1 MRNGNGFLPCAV
13 RNLLWRLGERR
24 RSLSG
29 VRYRARAGASGV
41 LAPWIKSAPA
51 RELARHNKRFTIEE
65 IIKIVATRY
74 QI

>member
-1 MRNGNGFLPCAV
+1 MGMGFYPAQCATYWGAWGSV
-13 RNLLWRLGERR
+13 V